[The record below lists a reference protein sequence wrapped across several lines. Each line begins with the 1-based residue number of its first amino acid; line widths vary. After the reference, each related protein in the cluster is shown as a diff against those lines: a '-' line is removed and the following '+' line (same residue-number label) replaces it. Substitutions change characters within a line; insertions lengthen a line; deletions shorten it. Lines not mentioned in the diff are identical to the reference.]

1 LKLKTLVPRPLPVYA
16 PRVDHAWYFAYGSN
30 MQTATFCGRRG
41 IDFTRAT
48 AARAPGWR
56 LVLDKPPLLPI
67 GEAFANIVPD
77 AQGEVLGV
85 AYHVPIAALDTIDLT
100 EGVLIGNYERRPIA
114 VVPLDGDGTPVEAFA
129 LVSERRD
136 SSLLPSSRYMA
147 LLIEGA
153 LEHGLPA
160 QYVDFLR
167 GIDACAESRTAAA
180 LRPLLDGAMALL
192 KATK

>member
-1 LKLKTLVPRPLPVYA
+1 
-16 PRVDHAWYFAYGSN
+16 

-41 IDFTRAT
+41 IDFGRAIT
-48 AARAPGWR
+48 VRARGWR

-77 AQGEVLGV
+77 AQAEVLGV
-85 AYHVPIAALDTIDLT
+85 AYHVPLAALRTIDLT
-100 EGVLIGNYERRPIA
+100 EGVLIGNYERRAIA
-114 VVPLDGDGTPVEAFA
+114 VEPLNGDAEPVEAFT
-129 LVSERRD
+129 LLSERRD
-136 SSLLPSSRYMA
+136 ASLLPSTRYMG

-160 QYVDFLR
+160 AYVEYLR
-167 GIDACAESRTAAA
+167 GIEACAESRTAAA
-180 LRPLLDGAMALL
+180 LRPLLDGAMALW

>member
-1 LKLKTLVPRPLPVYA
+1 MN
-16 PRVDHAWYFAYGSN
+16 AWYFAYGSN

-41 IDFTRAT
+41 IGFARAI
-48 AARAPGWR
+48 AARAPGWQ

-67 GEAFANIVPD
+67 GESFANIVPD
-77 AQGEVLGV
+77 GQGEVLGV

-100 EGVLIGNYERRPIA
+100 EGVLIGNYTRRALSIL
-114 VVPLDGDGTPVEAFA
+114 PLDGGATPLEAFT

-136 SSLLPSSRYMA
+136 PSLLPSTRYMA
-147 LLIEGA
+147 LLIDGA

-160 QYVDFLR
+160 HYVDFLR
-167 GIDACAESRTAAA
+167 GIGACAESRTAAA

-192 KATK
+192 KATR